1 MNYLETN
8 ASKDSTYLRSPYLV
22 LNNDFPRFWVFQNR
36 ELLFFIIVLISTIGF
51 FPEFACADPFAAVA
65 QKISSTTK
73 GILKIGAVG
82 CGLVGA
88 LLIIQ
93 GIFGRLNLK
102 WGVSFVIAAILLAS
116 FDYVIDFITQP

>member
-1 MNYLETN
+1 MGIYL
-8 ASKDSTYLRSPYLV
+8 
-22 LNNDFPRFWVFQNR
+22 
-36 ELLFFIIVLISTIGF
+36 I
-51 FPEFACADPFAAVA
+51 FPEGVGADPFAAVA

-73 GILKIGAVG
+73 GLLKIGAVG

-102 WGVSFVIAAILLAS
+102 WGVSFVVAAILLAS

>member
-1 MNYLETN
+1 MKSFSQKTLTPQCPQ
-8 ASKDSTYLRSPYLV
+8 RSYHL
-22 LNNDFPRFWVFQNR
+22 QC
-36 ELLFFIIVLISTIGF
+36 LFFIGVFGF
-51 FPEFACADPFAAVA
+51 LWIFPDLALADPFAAVA

-73 GILKIGAVG
+73 GLLKIGAVG

-102 WGVSFVIAAILLAS
+102 WGVSFVIAAIMLAS
-116 FDYVIDFITQP
+116 FDYVIDFVTQ